1 MQPSPSTS
9 SPDPIAGAALVTL
22 LTITVVMLLA
32 LVTQTPPHPP
42 LAIPLFAL
50 APFLGASLALG
61 AAALYLCRSGTRMW
75 RIAAMAFIVSVLP
88 SFGPHKLLVAEFTQ
102 IWPAVLVAEAAL
114 VVLVLRLA
122 AGFRKDRPATDHR
135 QGKASA

>member
-1 MQPSPSTS
+1 MSHHSSTS
-9 SPDPIAGAALVTL
+9 SPDPIAGAALLAL
-22 LTITVVMLLA
+22 LTVTAVMLLA

-50 APFLGASLALG
+50 APFLAASLALG
-61 AAALYLCRSGTRMW
+61 AAALYLCGSGNRGW
-75 RIAAMAFIVSVLP
+75 RLAAATFAVSVLP
-88 SFGPHKLLVAEFTQ
+88 SFGPHKLLVAEFAQ

-122 AGFRKDRPATDHR
+122 AGFRKDRIATDHQ

>member
-1 MQPSPSTS
+1 MQPHPSTS

-22 LTITVVMLLA
+22 LTVTAVMLLA

-50 APFLGASLALG
+50 APFLAASLALG
-61 AAALYLCRSGTRMW
+61 AAALYLCRSGIRIW
-75 RIAAMAFIVSVLP
+75 RIAAMAFVVSVLP
-88 SFGPHKLLVAEFTQ
+88 SFGPQKLLVAEFAQ

-114 VVLVLRLA
+114 VVLILRLA
-122 AGFRKDRPATDHR
+122 AGLRKDRLAADHLP
-135 QGKASA
+135 GKASA